1 MDVDVDPGGFRILS
15 RLLSR
20 TRPHLEQ
27 GVEEKA
33 ENREKRRKLTY
44 IIDRV
49 QPLRL
54 ASFAEVPFQ
63 GPGMA
68 SPAKSAPEEQPVAR
82 VPSVAGKNKTRA
94 KQSCIPCRTR
104 KVKVGGHDRISRP
117 ARNPADPV
125 EYYTV
130 RSNKTMSLLL
140 CPRASF
146 RV

>member
-1 MDVDVDPGGFRILS
+1 MDLTNSGLVASLVIHGRRRRYFYPGGFRILS
-15 RLLSR
+15 KLLSR
-20 TRPHLEQ
+20 IRPHLEQ
-27 GVEEKA
+27 RVEGKTEK
-33 ENREKRRKLTY
+33 REKRRKLTY
-44 IIDRV
+44 ITDRA

-104 KVKVGGHDRISRP
+104 KVKVGGHDRI
-117 ARNPADPV
+117 
-125 EYYTV
+125 
-130 RSNKTMSLLL
+130 
-140 CPRASF
+140 
-146 RV
+146 